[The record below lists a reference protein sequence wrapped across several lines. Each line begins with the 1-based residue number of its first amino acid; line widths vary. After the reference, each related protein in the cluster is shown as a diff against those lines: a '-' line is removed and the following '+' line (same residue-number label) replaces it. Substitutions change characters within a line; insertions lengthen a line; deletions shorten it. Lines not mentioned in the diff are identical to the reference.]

1 LAIRIKRA
9 DLEAIKKHGEQ
20 TYPHECCGF
29 LIGAS
34 DEGTNVLHQI
44 FAAENEWPDQPATTA
59 PEVATRPSAQPGE
72 GVAAST
78 ATETPAEASGATKVE
93 SQRNRYLI
101 TPEQWKRADAHA
113 RKHGLGIVGYYH
125 SHPDHPAAPS
135 GFDLDHSCW
144 PGESYIIVSIQ
155 QGRAADINSFTK
167 PDYSQFEKEAILVED

>member
-1 LAIRIKRA
+1 
-9 DLEAIKKHGEQ
+9 LEAIERHGEA

-29 LIGAS
+29 LIGTS
-34 DEGTNVLHQI
+34 EEGLNILHQI
-44 FAAENEWPDQPATTA
+44 LPAENEWPNQPGPGSTAQPA
-59 PEVATRPSAQPGE
+59 GDL
-72 GVAAST
+72 
-78 ATETPAEASGATKVE
+78 PAKTE

-113 RKHGLGIVGYYH
+113 RSAGLAIIGYYH

-155 QGRAADINSFTK
+155 EGRAADINSFAK
-167 PDYSQFEKEAILVED
+167 PDYQQFEKEPLLVEE